1 MTGGKWIVQMFALLL
16 LMVSAHTSLA
26 GVMAGKTRVIFHQ
39 QREQALML
47 VNTNPYPVIVQSWID
62 DGRGS
67 PDYAAAP
74 FIVTPA
80 IFRLEPK
87 QIQGIRLI
95 YTAHPLPADRES
107 VFWLN
112 LYEVPPQSKQANPS
126 AKLTM
131 TMNTQLKVFY
141 RPDSLAKGVAQVN
154 PAHFTMGKDA
164 HGRYIEYDNTTPYHI
179 SFTTLALSTK
189 SATVAVIPQP
199 DMMAY
204 PFNKKRYYLPATT
217 KDNDYQTLLWR
228 YLSDNGAEQEG
239 NRSLTSQDL
248 INVH

>member
-1 MTGGKWIVQMFALLL
+1 MIVMLLL
-16 LMVSAHTSLA
+16 LSSAQTSIA
-26 GVMAGKTRVIFHQ
+26 GVMAGKTRVIFQQ

-47 VNTNPYPVIVQSWID
+47 VNTNPYPVIVQSWVD
-62 DGRGS
+62 DGRGT
-67 PDYAAAP
+67 PDYAAEP

-87 QIQGIRLI
+87 QIQGIRII

-112 LYEVPPQSKQANPS
+112 LYEVPPQSKQNNSA

-141 RPDSLAKGVAQVN
+141 RPDSLAEGDAQVN
-154 PAHFTMGKDA
+154 PAHFTVGKDA

-189 SATVAVIPQP
+189 NATLAVIPQL
-199 DMMAY
+199 DMMTY
-204 PFNKKRYYLPATT
+204 PFNKKRYYFPVTT
-217 KDNDYQTLLWR
+217 KDDDYQTLLWR

-239 NRSLTSQDL
+239 NRSLTSQDF
-248 INVH
+248 INFH